1 MRLIANRAAAG
12 WLLGL
17 ALWGCSEP
25 DTPASVT
32 IIPSAV
38 FLDALGATQ
47 QLSAVVKNKDGKDI
61 TGAAVTW
68 SSDNAQVATVSETG
82 LVTAVSAGSARIKA
96 TAGTITAEAP
106 VTVTQNPTQVE
117 AVSGRQQTGTVGQQL
132 PQPLVVRVRDRLN
145 NGIAGLS
152 VSFSVSAD
160 GGSVS
165 PQNATTD
172 AQGEA
177 STVWTLGTKA
187 GSYQVVATI
196 SGANQSVTFSAR
208 ADPGP
213 AAILSKVAGDNQ
225 FGFHGTR
232 LDTLIAVL
240 VRDQFGNPV
249 RNHAVLFET
258 DPGNGTPDSSVAF
271 TDSTGTARTGWVMPV
286 LSGGPG
292 TVSATVSLRAIATG
306 PGGAPLTGSPRT
318 FTAVAHNVRVESVSP
333 TPLVEGQA
341 ATITGTGFDPNA
353 ANNLV
358 TVDGVAAA
366 VTAASATSLTIT
378 VPTYDCKPQ
387 RPVNVRVTVSGI
399 PSRAKA
405 DSLRPA
411 SFLNLAVGE
420 QLIVRNPADFCFQF
434 ARASGTETYLVGVQ
448 SVSETA
454 TNLTAV
460 TVSGSVPGA
469 ASAGPASFL
478 ARVGTA
484 GAAPRTRGY
493 QGSQA
498 VMPGRFDAERLRL
511 WRRHREVELEQR
523 EFDRMIFEAWSAG
536 REPRAAA
543 LLARAAARV
552 PDTAAVGDT
561 VRLKITTSNSC
572 TSNLVDVTA
581 VIQAKGDRA
590 FFLADIANPTGGFEA
605 VHYQSFSAQFDSLVY
620 PALVDQFGAFTDMD
634 GNNRVVIVASK
645 EVNRRGSLGF
655 TTSCDF
661 FPRSSNN
668 QASNE
673 GEFFY
678 IAVPDPSGNFGTT
691 YSLDRALENMPSVLA
706 HEPVHVLQ
714 FGRRVAAGGS
724 LPATWVSEGQAT
736 LGEEIVGHR
745 AEGRQPG
752 QNYGLGVILNEDSLT
767 SPTDWYSGMIVA
779 LSLYFGWDPI
789 TTGSSDGR
797 AQNAPHEC
805 SWLTT
810 KPQGISNWPCVGGL
824 DPYGA
829 PWSLLRYL
837 SDRFGPSRGGEDKI
851 HKAILDHAQPGYS
864 MLASVIGMPIDSILA
879 QWAAMLYADDRVS
892 NPVLNMTSWNLL
904 DIYYGTSGG
913 FRLIPALRL
922 IPDPLSFNNFTK
934 NVNVRAGSTYYALI
948 SGSNRP
954 PTAFK
959 ARDGAGN
966 ILPSHMRL
974 WIVRIE

>member
-1 MRLIANRAAAG
+1 MKLAARRSALAG
-12 WLLGL
+12 WILSL
-17 ALWGCSEP
+17 AVWGCAEP

-47 QLSAVVKNKDGKDI
+47 QLTAVVKNKEDREI
-61 TGAAVTW
+61 TGATVTW
-68 SSDNAQVATVSETG
+68 SSDNEQVATVSEAG
-82 LVTAVSAGSARIKA
+82 LVTAVGPGSARIKA
-96 TAGTITAEAP
+96 KAGAITGEVP
-106 VTVTQNPTQVE
+106 VTVTQNPSQVE
-117 AVSGRQQTGTVGQQL
+117 AVSGTQQTGTVGQQL

-145 NGIAGLS
+145 NGVAGLS
-152 VSFSVSAD
+152 VTFSVSPD

-172 AQGEA
+172 ARGEA
-177 STVWTLGTKA
+177 SSVWTLGTKA
-187 GSYQVVATI
+187 GSFQVVATI
-196 SGANQSVTFSAR
+196 SAANQSVTFSAR

-213 AAILSKVAGDNQ
+213 AAILSKLSGDNQ
-225 FGFHGTR
+225 YGFHGTR
-232 LDTLIAVL
+232 LDTLIGVM
-240 VRDQFGNPV
+240 VRDQFGNAV
-249 RNHAVLFET
+249 RNHPVFFEA

-271 TDSTGTARTGWVMPV
+271 TDSTGAARTGWIMPT
-286 LSGGPG
+286 LTGGF
-292 TVSATVSLRAIATG
+292 ATVSDTVTLRAIATG
-306 PGGAPLTGSPRT
+306 PGGAPLTGSPRI
-318 FTAVAHNVRVESVSP
+318 FSAVAHNVRVESVSP
-333 TPLVEGQA
+333 TPLVEGQP
-341 ATITGTGFDPNA
+341 ATLTGTGFDPNA
-353 ANNLV
+353 ANNLI

-366 VTAASATSLTIT
+366 VTAASATSLTIM

-387 RPVNVRVTVSGI
+387 RPVSLKVTVSGI
-399 PSRAKA
+399 PSRPKA

-411 SFLNLAVGE
+411 SFLTLAAGE
-420 QLIVRNPADFCFQF
+420 QLILQNPADFCLQF
-434 ARASGTETYLVGVQ
+434 ERASGSESYLIGVQ
-448 SVSETA
+448 SVSERA
-454 TNLTAV
+454 TDLTAV
-460 TVSGSVPGA
+460 TFEASVPATGSTAATAFFAQSAIFPVSGN
-469 ASAGPASFL
+469 
-478 ARVGTA
+478 R
-484 GAAPRTRGY
+484 RY
-493 QGSQA
+493 QGFQG
-498 VMPGRFDAERLRL
+498 VVPGRFDAERLRL
-511 WRRHREVELEQR
+511 WIRHREVELEQR
-523 EFDRMIFEAWSAG
+523 EFDQMIFETWSVG
-536 REPRAAA
+536 RGIRAPSFAAKGAA
-543 LLARAAARV
+543 LV

-561 VRLKITTSNSC
+561 IRLKITTSNSC
-572 TSNLVDVTA
+572 TANLADVTA
-581 VIQAKGDRA
+581 VIRAKGDRA
-590 FFLADIANPTGGFEA
+590 FFLADIANPTGGFEE
-605 VHYQSFSAQFDSLVY
+605 VHYRSFAAQFDSLIY
-620 PALVDQFGAFTDMD
+620 GALVNQFGAFTDRD
-634 GNNRVVIVASK
+634 GNQRVVIVASK

-661 FPRSSNN
+661 FPRSTNN

-724 LPATWVSEGQAT
+724 LPATWVAEGQAT

-745 AEGRQPG
+745 AENRQTG
-752 QNYGLGVILNEDSLT
+752 QNYGVGVILNEDSLT
-767 SPTDWYSGMIVA
+767 SPTDWYSGLIVA

-810 KPQGISNWPCVGGL
+810 KPQGITNWPCVGGL

-837 SDRFGPSRGGEDKI
+837 SDRFGPARGGEDQI
-851 HKAILDHAQPGYS
+851 HKAILDHTQPGYS

-892 NPVLNMTSWNLL
+892 NPVLNMTSWNLF

-922 IPDPLSFNNFTK
+922 IPDPVSFSNFTK
-934 NVNVRAGSTYYALI
+934 TVNVRASSTYYALI

-954 PTAFK
+954 PTALK
-959 ARDGAGN
+959 ARDGAGS
-966 ILPSHMRL
+966 ILPSHMRF
-974 WIVRIE
+974 WVVRIE

>member
-1 MRLIANRAAAG
+1 MGLPAKRATIGLWA
-12 WLLGL
+12 L
-17 ALWGCSEP
+17 ALGFWGCAEP

-32 IIPSAV
+32 IVPSAV
-38 FLDALGATQ
+38 LLDALGATQ
-47 QLSAVVKNKDGKDI
+47 QLSAVVKNKNGREI
-61 TGAAVTW
+61 TGAIVTW
-68 SSDNAQVATVSETG
+68 SSDNPQVATVSETG
-82 LVTAVSAGSARIKA
+82 MVTAVAAGSTKIKA
-96 TAGTITAEAP
+96 TAGGIIAEVA
-106 VTVTQNPTQVE
+106 VTVTQSPSQVD
-117 AVSGRQQTGTVGQQL
+117 AVSGREQTGTVGQRL

-152 VSFSVSAD
+152 VAFSVSPE

-165 PQNATTD
+165 PQSATTN

-177 STVWTLGTKA
+177 STVWTLGTRT
-187 GSYQVVATI
+187 GLYQVVATI
-196 SGANQSVTFSAR
+196 SGANQSVTFTAR
-208 ADPGP
+208 AEPGP
-213 AAILSKVAGDNQ
+213 AAILSKLAGDNQ

-249 RNHAVLFET
+249 RNHPVLFEA

-271 TDSTGTARTGWVMPV
+271 TDSAGTARTGWVMPT
-286 LSGGPG
+286 LSGGPA
-292 TVSATVSLRAIATG
+292 TVSATVTLRATASG
-306 PGGAPLTGSPRT
+306 PGGAPLTGSPRS
-318 FTAVAHNVRVESVSP
+318 FTAVAHNLRVESVSP
-333 TPLVEGQA
+333 TPLVEGQS
-341 ATITGTGFDPNA
+341 ATLTGTGFDPNPA
-353 ANNLV
+353 GNLV
-358 TVDGVAAA
+358 TVDGVTA
-366 VTAASATSLTIT
+366 VVTGASATSLTIT

-387 RPVNVRVTVSGI
+387 RPVNVRVTVAGI

-411 SFLNLAVGE
+411 SVLNLRVGE
-420 QLIVRNPADFCFQF
+420 QLILRNPADFCLQF
-434 ARASGTETYLVGVQ
+434 PKASGSESYLVGVQ

-454 TNLTAV
+454 TDLTAL
-460 TVSGSVPGA
+460 TVAASVPSTA
-469 ASAGPASFL
+469 ASVALSLQPASG
-478 ARVGTA
+478 ARQ
-484 GAAPRTRGY
+484 Y
-493 QGSQA
+493 QGVQA
-498 VMPGRFDAERLRL
+498 VVPGRFDGERLRL

-523 EFDRMIFEAWSAG
+523 EFDRVIFEAWSAG
-536 REPRAAA
+536 RA
-543 LLARAAARV
+543 ARAPYLRVGTAAVV
-552 PDTAAVGDT
+552 PENAAVGDT
-561 VRLKITTSNSC
+561 IRLKITTSSSC
-572 TSNLVDVTA
+572 TSNLADVTA
-581 VIQAKGDRA
+581 VVRAKGTRA
-590 FFLADIANPTGGFEA
+590 FFLADVANPAGGFETS
-605 VHYQSFSAQFDSLVY
+605 HYQSFSALFDSLIY
-620 PALVDQFGAFTDMD
+620 GALVEQFGAFTDGD
-634 GNNRVVIVASK
+634 GNNRLVIVASK

-655 TTSCDF
+655 TTACDF

-678 IAVPDPSGNFGTT
+678 LAVPDPSGNFGSA
-691 YSLDRALENMPSVLA
+691 YPLDQALENMPSVLA

-724 LPATWVSEGQAT
+724 LPATWVAEGQAV

-745 AEGRQPG
+745 AEGRRPG
-752 QNYGLGVILNEDSLT
+752 QNYGLGVILNEDSVT

-797 AQNAPHEC
+797 APNAPHEC

-810 KPQGISNWPCVGGL
+810 KPQGISNWPCVGSL

-851 HKAILDHAQPGYS
+851 HKAILDHTQAGYS

-879 QWAAMLYADDRVS
+879 QWAATLYTDDRVA
-892 NPVLNMTSWNLL
+892 NPVLNLSSWNLF

-913 FRLIPALRL
+913 LRLRPALRL
-922 IPDPLSFNNFTK
+922 IPDALSFANFTK

-948 SGSNRP
+948 SGFNRP
-954 PTAFK
+954 PTALK
-959 ARDGAGN
+959 VRDGGGN
-966 ILPSHMRL
+966 LLPPHMRL